1 VPESLP
7 GRPARERAPSKSAPA
22 QVVANGTSHSGEG
35 LKLEEVALR
44 AGDAQLLVRGALLG
58 AAQARARASRR
69 SSHGPRCGH
78 APRCAERCGLPA
90 QLLDTSVCG

>member
-1 VPESLP
+1 MGAGRRARPER
-7 GRPARERAPSKSAPA
+7 GGGA

-69 SSHGPRCGH
+69 SAAGL
-78 APRCAERCGLPA
+78 AAAMRCAARSAAAGLRSCLTP
-90 QLLDTSVCG
+90 VCAADRALFW